1 MAEITLKQLSKT
13 YDNGTKALRDVDL
26 TVRDQDFLVLL
37 GPSGCGKTT
46 LLRLVAGLEKPTS
59 GEILFDGRP
68 LSSLTDREAACGIGY
83 AMGWR
88 KLPSLLL
95 SNLCGTAVIWSL
107 CWYVLKLPLP
117 MGILF

>member
-1 MAEITLKQLSKT
+1 MLDEGVI
-13 YDNGTKALRDVDL
+13 
-26 TVRDQDFLVLL
+26 
-37 GPSGCGKTT
+37 
-46 LLRLVAGLEKPTS
+46 
-59 GEILFDGRP
+59 
-68 LSSLTDREAACGIGY
+68 GIGY

>member
-1 MAEITLKQLSKT
+1 MAYNRIVEYLSLIHICLQLP
-13 YDNGTKALRDVDL
+13 L
-26 TVRDQDFLVLL
+26 
-37 GPSGCGKTT
+37 
-46 LLRLVAGLEKPTS
+46 AGLLDIPVIPPRIAIQKEPDKQPDVFLARPQRRN
-59 GEILFDGRP
+59 GQGDDGQAIVP
-68 LSSLTDREAACGIGY
+68 VSYTHL